1 MNSARPLIPLA
12 AVLAALCGAAP
23 AAAAPPANDD
33 FAAATVIQ
41 APSQTAGTTVDATR
55 EAGEPRHQAGT
66 KSVWYTFT
74 PTEDGAVQIDACTD
88 ASFDSVIT
96 VYTGTALNA
105 LRKEASDDDSCGGTA
120 PRVTLQVK
128 ANTKYSVAVTGF
140 GTESSSTEPAGA
152 FKLNLRP
159 ITIPSNDAF
168 ANAKRIVRAGRLTG
182 SSTLAT
188 REFGEPRLSDE
199 AASATVWF
207 RYRARR
213 TQRITLDTFGS
224 NYDTVLGVYTG
235 DLGRLR
241 RVASNDDTSEGN
253 ASEVTIR
260 VVRGRTYHI
269 VIDGYGTS
277 GDYELGLSD
286 GSAAGVGLAVDA
298 EDGQT
303 LDSVLDRGLRAKL
316 SCARPCRVDLR
327 AMVTRTT
334 ARRLGLGKNRT
345 LARTVGRLGGEDREL
360 PAVLRLARRVRTKVG
375 AQERLGITIRAE
387 LMRTRHPNRL
397 VSDRVELARLP
408 AE

>member
-12 AVLAALCGAAP
+12 AVVAALCAAAP
-23 AAAAPPANDD
+23 AAAAPPANDA
-33 FAAATVIQ
+33 FANATVIQ

-55 EAGEPRHQAGT
+55 EAGEPKHQAGT
-66 KSVWYTFT
+66 QSAWYTFT
-74 PTEDGAVQIDACTD
+74 PAEDGAVQIDACAD
-88 ASFDSVIT
+88 SSFDSVMT
-96 VYTGTALNA
+96 VYTGTELNGLSKVA
-105 LRKEASDDDSCGGTA
+105 GDDDSCGNA

-128 ANTKYSVAVTGF
+128 ANTKYSIAVTGF
-140 GTESSSTEPAGA
+140 ASESSTTEPEGT
-152 FKLNLRP
+152 FRLNLRP
-159 ITIPSNDAF
+159 IAVPANDAF
-168 ANAKRIVRAGRLTG
+168 ADAKRIVRAGRFTG

-213 TQRITLDTFGS
+213 NQRITLDTFGS

-241 RVASNDDTSEGN
+241 RVASNDDTSEGT
-253 ASEVTIR
+253 ASEVTIN

-286 GSAAGVGLAVDA
+286 GSAAGVGLEVEA
-298 EDGQT
+298 EEGQS
-303 LDSVLDRGLRAKL
+303 LDSILNRGLRAKL

-327 AMVTRTT
+327 AMVSRTT
-334 ARRLGLGKNRT
+334 ARRMGLGKNRT
-345 LARTVGRLGGEDREL
+345 LARTVGRLGGDDREL

-375 AQERLGITIRAE
+375 AQNRLAITIRAE
-387 LMRTRHPNRL
+387 LLRTRHPDRL
-397 VSDRVELARLP
+397 VSDRVLLRRLP